1 MEYTITDS
9 TIYIDNYSEEGEMN
23 DSDYVSEPMLDMKFS
38 VTQRHTLE
46 NFMEH
51 FSLDSLKTK
60 YISGV
65 KKPCD
70 SLRQIYIEINWN
82 GKKKNI

>member
-51 FSLDSLKTK
+51 FSLQDSVCEVQLLQNQVT
-60 YISGV
+60 
-65 KKPCD
+65 
-70 SLRQIYIEINWN
+70 
-82 GKKKNI
+82 